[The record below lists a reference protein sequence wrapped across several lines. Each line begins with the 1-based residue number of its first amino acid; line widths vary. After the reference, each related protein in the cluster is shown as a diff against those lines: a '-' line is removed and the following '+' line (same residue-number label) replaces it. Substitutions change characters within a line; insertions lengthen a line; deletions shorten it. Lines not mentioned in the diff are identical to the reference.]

1 MAKVDAL
8 IRWFMPKEER
18 FHELFAKD
26 TANLL
31 QAARL
36 FADFANTADLEERRK
51 KMPALKALEHQG
63 DSITRQIFDAL
74 NSSFITPFDRE
85 DIRSLATDLDDIL
98 DYLEG
103 VAQQLVNFDLGE
115 SPEGLQRF
123 AEILVEMATEID
135 RVTELLWNLDNQ
147 RQIQERNVRVS
158 DLENQADVLY
168 NTLIADL
175 FRANGRDP
183 LQILKWK
190 EIYDGLED
198 ACDQCKDYSHIVG
211 NVIVKNA

>member
-31 QAARL
+31 QAAQL
-36 FADFANTADLEERRK
+36 FSDFAHTADLETRRS

-85 DIRSLATDLDDIL
+85 DIRSIATDLDDIL

-115 SPEGLQRF
+115 SPEGLRRF
-123 AEILVEMATEID
+123 AAILVEMATEID
-135 RVTELLWNLDNQ
+135 KVTELLWNLDNQ
-147 RQIQERNVRVS
+147 RQIQERNVRLS

-168 NTLIADL
+168 NTLIAEL
-175 FRANGRDP
+175 FKANGRDP

-190 EIYDGLED
+190 EIYDGLEN

>member
-18 FHELFAKD
+18 FHTLFAKD

-31 QAARL
+31 QAARVFSE
-36 FADFANTADLEERRK
+36 FAHLADLDARRK
-51 KMPALKALEHQG
+51 KMPALKELEHEG

-85 DIRSLATDLDDIL
+85 DIRSLATDLDDVL

-103 VAQQLVNFDLGE
+103 VAQQLVNFELGE

-123 AEILVEMATEID
+123 SEILVDMATEID
-135 RVTELLWNLDNQ
+135 RVTELIWNMANQ
-147 RQIQERNVRVS
+147 PRIHESIVRVS
-158 DLENQADVLY
+158 DLENKADLLY
-168 NTLIADL
+168 NSLIADL

-190 EIYDGLED
+190 EIFDGLED
-198 ACDQCKDYSHIVG
+198 ACDQCKDYTHIVG

>member
-18 FHELFAKD
+18 FHELFARD

-31 QAARL
+31 RGARS
-36 FADFANTADLEERRK
+36 FAEFAQLADLEARRV
-51 KMPALKALEHQG
+51 KMTELRNIEHEG

-85 DIRSLATDLDDIL
+85 DIRSLATDLDDVM

-103 VAQQLVNFDLGE
+103 VAQHLVNFELGE
-115 SPEGLQRF
+115 SPEGLRQF
-123 AEILVEMATEID
+123 ARILVEMGVEID
-135 RVTELLWNLDNQ
+135 RITELIWNLSNE
-147 RQIQERNVRVS
+147 RQIQEAIVRVS
-158 DLENQADVLY
+158 GLENDADDLY
-168 NTLIADL
+168 NTVIADL

-183 LQILKWK
+183 LEIMKWK
-190 EIYDGLED
+190 DIYDGLEN
-198 ACDQCKDYSHIVG
+198 ACDQFKNYTHIVG

>member
-36 FADFANTADLEERRK
+36 FSEFAHTADLEGRRK
-51 KMPALKALEHQG
+51 QMPALKALEHQG

-85 DIRSLATDLDDIL
+85 DIRSIATDLDDIL

-115 SPEGLQRF
+115 STEGLRRF

-147 RQIQERNVRVS
+147 RQIQERNVRLV
-158 DLENQADVLY
+158 LQIREADVLY

-190 EIYDGLED
+190 EIYDGLEN
-198 ACDQCKDYSHIVG
+198 ACDQCKDYSHIIG

>member
-36 FADFANTADLEERRK
+36 FSEFAHTADLEARRK
-51 KMPALKALEHQG
+51 KMPALKELEHQG

-85 DIRSLATDLDDIL
+85 DIRSIATDLDDIL

-115 SPEGLQRF
+115 STEGLQRF

-147 RQIQERNVRVS
+147 RQIQERNVRLS

-198 ACDQCKDYSHIVG
+198 ACDQCKDYSHIIG